1 MFVYY
6 ERGEEIDVSKEEGN
20 PLIARRGIS
29 SKSGEPW
36 KRDKE
41 SLKLRFVE
49 LGIITGHHLACANDL
64 RVEKLCRRS
73 LYRDFDLKDRS
84 KISIFLKTK
93 IKCVNI
99 FIRS

>member
-93 IKCVNI
+93 IKWVNI